1 MDIDS
6 LNVDEYLERMVD
18 NRDFVIRLIEKL
30 DIDFEITIE
39 RLKEYEYIEDL
50 KGLQHGSIV
59 RYINVDKRDKNNKH
73 KLSNCFIFSDF
84 EFSQAGTCII
94 LKTFRHSVFKI
105 NVDKLFIFQKYS
117 KDEMMLKAL
126 CSLIK
131 QNEDGDTTDGEAT
144 DGETTYASGS
154 ESSGSSDS
162 SE

>member
-1 MDIDS
+1 MNIDNLS
-6 LNVDEYLERMVD
+6 VDEYLNKMKS
-18 NRDFVIRLIEKL
+18 NRNFVLKLIDKL
-30 DIDFEITIE
+30 DMDYELNIE

-59 RYINVDKRDKNNKH
+59 RYINVEHRDKNNNH

-126 CSLIK
+126 CSLI
-131 QNEDGDTTDGEAT
+131 QQDDEDTSGDETCDESASDTSDDTT
-144 DGETTYASGS
+144 
-154 ESSGSSDS
+154 
-162 SE
+162 

>member
-1 MDIDS
+1 MNIDNLS
-6 LNVDEYLERMVD
+6 VDEYLDKMKS
-18 NRDFVIRLIEKL
+18 NRNFVLKLIDKL
-30 DIDFEITIE
+30 DMDYELNIE

-50 KGLQHGSIV
+50 KGLQHGSII
-59 RYINVDKRDKNNKH
+59 RYINVEQRDKNNNH

-126 CSLIK
+126 CSLI
-131 QNEDGDTTDGEAT
+131 QQDDEDTSGDVTCDESASDTSDDTT
-144 DGETTYASGS
+144 
-154 ESSGSSDS
+154 
-162 SE
+162 